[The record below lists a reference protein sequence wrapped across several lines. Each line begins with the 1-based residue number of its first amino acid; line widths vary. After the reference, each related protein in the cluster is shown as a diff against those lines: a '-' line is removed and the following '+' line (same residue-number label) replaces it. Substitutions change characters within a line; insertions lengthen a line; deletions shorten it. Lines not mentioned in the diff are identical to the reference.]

1 MIHPVLGPKS
11 PRRPVGLN
19 PQRRHGSQSGLARLQ
34 PGRGDPFWGT
44 LSRPLR
50 KTGRLASAPPFPLFP
65 SNGLPQRPLLGL
77 FSTLFPWASPF
88 WASPKSKKAKR
99 QSQSKKKKQT
109 RLKEKRSTERRQWHR
124 PLYRAK
130 PTQLC
135 GHPLGSLL
143 CRNPPHYD
151 VCTFLHNAASPAT
164 DDAYFLSIP
173 FFFLSYVDPLPKTAS
188 VAVLIFLLL
197 SSLLYTLYDQT
208 IAINTHTHTHTHISN
223 DNHIEQ
229 YTNHI
234 NLYNYHLLPFAS
246 TLI

>member
-1 MIHPVLGPKS
+1 MAS
-11 PRRPVGLN
+11 
-19 PQRRHGSQSGLARLQ
+19 
-34 PGRGDPFWGT
+34 
-44 LSRPLR
+44 LR
-50 KTGRLASAPPFPLFP
+50 V
-65 SNGLPQRPLLGL
+65 
-77 FSTLFPWASPF
+77 PF
-88 WASPKSKKAKR
+88 WAFFLPFFLGLPLSGQVPKAKR
-99 QSQSKKKKQT
+99 PNAKAKAKKKQS

-208 IAINTHTHTHTHISN
+208 IAINTHTHTHISN

-246 TLI
+246 TLIYIY